1 MAGGNLRRAVIASA
15 PCGEYIRACQS
26 LQHTEVYDVVIVGAG
41 PVGLA
46 MAIELGG
53 RGVRCLVVERNDRV
67 GYAPR
72 AKTTN
77 VRTRTHLRR
86 WGIAG
91 QLAEASP
98 FGVDYPSNV
107 IFTTRLSGVE
117 LARFA
122 DAFNTAPVRNP
133 LYPEHAQWIP
143 QYKLEEVLRSHVATL
158 PTVTVRFN
166 MELET
171 FTQCNGHVDA
181 RFASLAGSDGLLARA
196 RYLVGADGARSKVR
210 EMIGATMSGR
220 HGLSYNYNVIFRA
233 PGLAQAHRHGPG
245 IFYWQIN
252 ADAPSALGPM
262 DRDDVW
268 FIGLVGLARDTRLT
282 DEQARAHIVRATGI
296 DMPYEILSSD
306 QWVASRLIASKY
318 REGRVFLAGD
328 ACHLHPPYGGYGM
341 NMGIGD
347 GADLGWKLAAVLQG
361 WGGEELLKSYEQ
373 ERKPVHEWIMDEAE
387 ANHAVLGKQLF
398 QPGIED
404 PGEAGDAVRREVGE
418 NILATKKREFHT
430 IGAVLGYCY
439 QRSPVI
445 ASEDAKVTIDA
456 GHYEPS
462 SRPGCLA
469 PHMWLSDG
477 SSLYDSFGPGF
488 TLLSRRPERASEAS
502 EQAQALRMPLT
513 LAKLPDDESRALYP
527 RELTLVRPDQHVCWR
542 GDTWDPDVLRMV
554 SGQSTVPHPVTQS
567 SASPLNVSP

>member
-1 MAGGNLRRAVIASA
+1 
-15 PCGEYIRACQS
+15 
-26 LQHTEVYDVVIVGAG
+26 
-41 PVGLA
+41 
-46 MAIELGG
+46 
-53 RGVRCLVVERNDRV
+53 VERNDRV

-86 WGIAG
+86 WGIAD
-91 QLAEASP
+91 QLAAASP

-107 IFTTRLSGVE
+107 VFTTRLCGVE

-122 DAFNTAPVRNP
+122 DAFNTAPARHP

-143 QYKLEEVLRSHVATL
+143 QYKLEEVLRVHAATL
-158 PTVTVRFN
+158 GTVKMVFN
-166 MELET
+166 AEFEA
-171 FTQCNGHVDA
+171 FTQDDNHIEA
-181 RFASLAGSDGLLARA
+181 RFRNITESKSICARA

-210 EMIGATMSGR
+210 EAIGATMSGR

-233 PGLAQAHRHGPG
+233 PGLAQAHRHGPA

-268 FIGLVGLARDTRLT
+268 FISLVDVPRDTRLT
-282 DEQARAHIVRATGI
+282 DEQARAHIERATGI

-306 QWVASRLIASKY
+306 QWVASRLIANKY
-318 REGRVFLAGD
+318 REGRAFLAGD

-361 WGGEELLKSYEQ
+361 WGGGRLLESYEE

-387 ANHAVLGKQLF
+387 ANHAMLGKQLF

-404 PGEAGDAVRREVGE
+404 KGEAGDEVRREVSE

-439 QRSPVI
+439 QRSSVI
-445 ASEDAKVTIDA
+445 ANEEGEITVDA
-456 GHYEPS
+456 GRYEPS

-469 PHMWLSDG
+469 PHFWLSDG
-477 SSLYDSFGPGF
+477 TSLYDSFGQGF
-488 TLLSRRPERASEAS
+488 TLLARRLEYADEALRQALQLNVPLKVFKLP
-502 EQAQALRMPLT
+502 EQASPV
-513 LAKLPDDESRALYP
+513 LYP
-527 RELTLVRPDQHVCWR
+527 RQLTLVRPDQHVCWR
-542 GDTWDPDVLRMV
+542 GDVWDANALHTAT
-554 SGQSTVPHPVTQS
+554 GQSVTIREQDL
-567 SASPLNVSP
+567 A

>member
-1 MAGGNLRRAVIASA
+1 M
-15 PCGEYIRACQS
+15 E
-26 LQHTEVYDVVIVGAG
+26 HTEVYDAVIVGAG

-46 MAIELGG
+46 LAIELGS
-53 RGVRCLVVERNDRV
+53 RGVSCLIVERNDRV

-86 WGIAG
+86 WGIAD
-91 QLAEASP
+91 QLAAASP

-107 IFTTRLSGVE
+107 VFTTRISGVE
-117 LARFA
+117 LARFV

-143 QYKLEEVLRSHVATL
+143 QYKLEEVLRSHAASL
-158 PTVTVRFN
+158 PTVKIRFN
-166 MELET
+166 TEFES
-171 FTQCNGHVDA
+171 FTQTEEYVVA
-181 RFASLAGSDGLLARA
+181 RLRDVTNSASIGARA
-196 RYLVGADGARSKVR
+196 RYLVGADGARSKLR
-210 EMIGATMSGR
+210 ELIGATMSGR
-220 HGLSYNYNVIFRA
+220 HGLSFNYNVIFRA
-233 PGLAQAHRHGPG
+233 PGLAQAHRHGPA
-245 IFYWQIN
+245 IFYWQVN

-268 FIGLVGLARDTRLT
+268 FIGLMGLARDTRLT
-282 DEQARAHIVRATGI
+282 NEEARAHISKATGI
-296 DMPYEILSSD
+296 DLPYEILSSD
-306 QWVASRLIASKY
+306 QWTASRLIANKY

-361 WGGEELLKSYEQ
+361 WGGEPLLQSYEE

-398 QPGIED
+398 QAGIED
-404 PGEAGDAVRREVGE
+404 ESAAGDAVRREVSA

-439 QRSPVI
+439 QRSSVI
-445 ASEDAKVTIDA
+445 ANEEAEVTIDA

-469 PHMWLSDG
+469 PHLWLSDNT
-477 SSLYDSFGPGF
+477 SLYDSFGPGF
-488 TLLSRRPERASEAS
+488 TLLTRQPERAAEAVR
-502 EQAQALRMPLT
+502 QAQELNVPLKV
-513 LAKLPDDESRALYP
+513 ASLPEEESRVLYP

-542 GDTWDPDVLRMV
+542 GDTWDR
-554 SGQSTVPHPVTQS
+554 SIFGIATGN
-567 SASPLNVSP
+567 SAAQKTTTPPSAPLNAVS

>member
-1 MAGGNLRRAVIASA
+1 VEGTDAFDVI
-15 PCGEYIRACQS
+15 
-26 LQHTEVYDVVIVGAG
+26 IVGAG

-46 MAIELGG
+46 LAIELGS
-53 RGVRCLVVERNDRV
+53 RGVSCLIVERNDRV

-86 WGIAG
+86 WGIADR
-91 QLAEASP
+91 LAAASP

-107 IFTTRLSGVE
+107 VFTTRISGVE
-117 LARFA
+117 LARFT
-122 DAFNTAPVRNP
+122 DAFNTAPARNP

-158 PTVTVRFN
+158 HTVKIRFN
-166 MELET
+166 TEFES
-171 FTQCNGHVDA
+171 FTQSEERVEA
-181 RFASLAGSDGLLARA
+181 RFRGLAESESFGASA

-210 EMIGATMSGR
+210 ELIGATMSGR

-233 PGLAQAHRHGPG
+233 PGLAQAHRHGPA
-245 IFYWQIN
+245 IFYWQVN

-262 DRDDVW
+262 DRDDIW
-268 FIGLVGLARDTRLT
+268 FIGLVGMARDTRLT
-282 DEQARAHIVRATGI
+282 DEQARAHIVQATGI

-306 QWVASRLIASKY
+306 QWVASRLIANTY
-318 REGRVFLAGD
+318 RKGRAFLAGD

-347 GADLGWKLAAVLQG
+347 GADLGWKLAAVMQG
-361 WGGEELLKSYEQ
+361 WGGEQLLESYEG

-404 PGEAGDAVRREVGE
+404 AGEAGDAVRREVSE
-418 NILATKKREFHT
+418 NILATKRREFHT

-439 QRSPVI
+439 RSSAVI
-445 ASEDAKVTIDA
+445 ANEASEISIDA
-456 GHYEPS
+456 GRYEPS

-469 PHMWLSDG
+469 PHLWLSDG
-477 SSLYDSFGPGF
+477 SSLYDWFGQGF
-488 TLLSRRPERASEAS
+488 SLLARRAERADEAVQ
-502 EQAQALRMPLT
+502 QARELTIPLEVV
-513 LAKLPDDESRALYP
+513 KLPEESGILYP

-542 GDTWDPDVLRMV
+542 GNSWDPTVLRMV
-554 SGQSTVPHPVTQS
+554 SGRSSVPGILAL
-567 SASPLNVSP
+567 AS

>member
-1 MAGGNLRRAVIASA
+1 VN
-15 PCGEYIRACQS
+15 Y
-26 LQHTEVYDVVIVGAG
+26 TEVSDVIIVGAG

-46 MAIELGG
+46 LAIELGS
-53 RGVRCLVVERNDRV
+53 RGVNCLIVERNDRV

-86 WGIAG
+86 WGIAD
-91 QLAEASP
+91 QLAAASP

-107 IFTTRLSGVE
+107 VFTTRLSGTE

-122 DAFNTAPVRNP
+122 DAFNTAPARNP

-158 PTVTVRFN
+158 STVKLRFN
-166 MELET
+166 VEFES
-171 FTQCNGHVDA
+171 FTQDDEHAEAHFRNVADSKSFSC
-181 RFASLAGSDGLLARA
+181 RA
-196 RYLVGADGARSKVR
+196 RYLVGADGTRSKVR
-210 EMIGATMSGR
+210 ELIGATMSGR
-220 HGLSYNYNVIFRA
+220 QGLSYNYNIIFRA
-233 PGLAQAHRHGPG
+233 PGLMQAHRHGPA

-268 FIGLVGLARDTRLT
+268 FIGLVGLARDTRLSE
-282 DEQARAHIVRATGI
+282 EQARAYIVRATGI
-296 DMPYEILSSD
+296 DLPYEILSSD
-306 QWVASRLIASKY
+306 QWAASRLIATKY
-318 REGRVFLAGD
+318 RERRAFLAGD

-361 WGGEELLKSYEQ
+361 WGGERLLESYEE

-387 ANHAVLGKQLF
+387 ANHAVLGKELF
-398 QPGIED
+398 QAGIED
-404 PGEAGDAVRREVGE
+404 EGEVGDSVRCE
-418 NILATKKREFHT
+418 VRKNILATKKREFHT

-445 ASEDAKVTIDA
+445 MSEDAEVKVDA
-456 GHYEPS
+456 GRYEPS

-469 PHMWLSDG
+469 PHLWLADG
-477 SSLYDSFGPGF
+477 SSLYDSFGSGF
-488 TLLSRRPERASEAS
+488 TLLARRLDRAEEAVR
-502 EQAQALRMPLT
+502 QAHEDGYPLKI
-513 LAKLPDDESRALYP
+513 AKLPEEESLVLYP

-542 GDTWDPDVLRMV
+542 GDIWDTSVLRMV
-554 SGQSTVPHPVTQS
+554 SGNLTVASSSSHPLAPPVN
-567 SASPLNVSP
+567 AVM